1 MNNKQDHYR
10 ALLESYLNEDID
22 REKAEELFEYI
33 AAHPEQVAALL
44 GAGDRL
50 RFEEKISMDPAPGDA
65 ASKRMYERLLRDIR
79 VQDEQVNDDDKH
91 SAPVRRLLKA
101 KWHWAAAAVL
111 LLAAGIYYMQVG
123 VLKPQLPAAQPV
135 VELRDI
141 EPPQLSQAMITLAS
155 GQKIAL
161 QNADEGTL
169 AEQGNVQVVK
179 LANGEIVYQPSPGAK
194 AGSVAYNTLS
204 NPRGSRVIRM
214 TLSDGSGIWLN
225 AGSSVTYPV
234 MFTGSERKV
243 SVTGEVYFEVAHHGT
258 MPFIVNKGETN
269 ITVLGTRFNVNAY
282 DDEKDIKVTLLEGS
296 VKVDM
301 PGAERLLK
309 PGQQARINHNLQ
321 VIDNAN
327 LEEVMAWKNG
337 LFIFDNADIHTI
349 MRIVARWYDLE
360 VIYEGKMSDDRFQGK
375 ISMDTRLSELLE
387 VLELNKVEYSIE
399 NKTIKIKSVN

>member
-1 MNNKQDHYR
+1 MNNKPDYYK
-10 ALLESYLNEDID
+10 ALLEGYINDDIS
-22 REKAEELFEYI
+22 RAAAEELFKYI
-33 AAHPEQVAALL
+33 ADHAEEAAVFI
-44 GAGDRL
+44 GPDDRL
-50 RFEEKISMDPAPGDA
+50 RFEEKINGDFRLENTV
-65 ASKRMYERLLRDIR
+65 SKRMHERLLRDIK
-79 VQDEQVNDDDKH
+79 VQDERVNDDAKH
-91 SAPVRRLLKA
+91 STPVRRLLKA
-101 KWHWAAAAVL
+101 KWHWAAAAVVL
-111 LLAAGIYYMQVG
+111 LVAGIYYMHVNE
-123 VLKPQLPAAQPV
+123 LKPHSPAVRPV
-135 VELRDI
+135 VRSADI
-141 EPPQLSQAMITLAS
+141 EPPQLSQAMITLAN

-169 AEQGNVQVVK
+169 AEQGNVQVIK
-179 LANGEIVYQPSPGAK
+179 LANGEIAYQPSPGTK

-269 ITVLGTRFNVNAY
+269 ITVLGTRFNVNTY

-296 VKVDM
+296 VKVDI

-309 PGQQARINHNLQ
+309 PGQQARIDHNLQ

-337 LFIFDNADIHTI
+337 LFIFDNADIRTI

-360 VIYEGKMSDDRFQGK
+360 VIYEGKMSVDRFQGK

-387 VLELNKVEYSIE
+387 VLELNKVKYSIE

>member
-1 MNNKQDHYR
+1 M
-10 ALLESYLNEDID
+10 ESYLNEDID
-22 REKAEELFEYI
+22 REKAVELFEYI
-33 AAHPEQVAALL
+33 AAHPEEVAALL
-44 GAGDRL
+44 GPGDRV
-50 RFEEKISMDPAPGDA
+50 RFEEKISMGLAPGDA
-65 ASKRMYERLLRDIR
+65 VSKRIRERILQNIT
-79 VQDEQVNDDDKH
+79 VCDEQVNDDEEY
-91 SAPVRRLLKA
+91 STPVWRLLKTR
-101 KWHWAAAAVL
+101 WHWAAAAVVL
-111 LLAAGIYYMQVG
+111 LVAGIYYMQVDE
-123 VLKPQLPAAQPV
+123 LKQQLPAAGPV
-135 VELRDI
+135 VKLPDI
-141 EPPQLSQAMITLAS
+141 EPPQLSQAMITLAN
-155 GQKIAL
+155 GQKITL

-169 AEQGNVQVVK
+169 AEQGGVQVVK
-179 LANGEIVYQPSPGAK
+179 LANGEIAYRSSPVTK
-194 AGSVAYNTLS
+194 AGNVAYNTLS

-234 MFTGSERKV
+234 MFTGGERKV
-243 SVTGEVYFEVAHHGT
+243 SVTGEIYFEVAHHGT
-258 MPFIVNKGETN
+258 MPFVVNKGETN

-309 PGQQARINHNLQ
+309 PGQQARIGHNLQ

-360 VIYEGKMSDDRFQGK
+360 VIYEGKMSSDRFQGK

>member
-65 ASKRMYERLLRDIR
+65 VSKRMYERLLRDIR

-179 LANGEIVYQPSPGAK
+179 LANGEIVYQPSPVSK

-360 VIYEGKMSDDRFQGK
+360 VIYEGKMSGDRFQGK

>member
-10 ALLESYLNEDID
+10 RLLESYLDEDID

-33 AAHPEQVAALL
+33 AAHPEEVAALL
-44 GAGDRL
+44 GPGDRL
-50 RFEEKISMDPAPGDA
+50 RFEEKISMDLAPGDA
-65 ASKRMYERLLRDIR
+65 VSKRIRERLLQNIT
-79 VQDEQVNDDDKH
+79 VCDEQVNNDDER
-91 SAPVRRLLKA
+91 STPVRRLLKTR
-101 KWHWAAAAVL
+101 WHWAAAAVVL
-111 LLAAGIYYMQVG
+111 LVAGIYYMQVDE
-123 VLKPQLPAAQPV
+123 LKPQLPAATPV
-135 VELRDI
+135 VRLPDI
-141 EPPQLSQAMITLAS
+141 EPPQLSQAMITLAN
-155 GQKIAL
+155 GQKITL

-169 AEQGNVQVVK
+169 AEQGDVHVVK
-179 LANGEIVYQPSPGAK
+179 LANGEIAYRPSPVTK

-214 TLSDGSGIWLN
+214 TLSDGSRIWLN

-243 SVTGEVYFEVAHHGT
+243 SVTGEVYFEVAHHGAI
-258 MPFIVNKGETN
+258 PFIVNKGETN

-309 PGQQARINHNLQ
+309 PGQQVRIGHSLQ

-360 VIYEGKMSDDRFQGK
+360 VIYEGKVAADRFQGK